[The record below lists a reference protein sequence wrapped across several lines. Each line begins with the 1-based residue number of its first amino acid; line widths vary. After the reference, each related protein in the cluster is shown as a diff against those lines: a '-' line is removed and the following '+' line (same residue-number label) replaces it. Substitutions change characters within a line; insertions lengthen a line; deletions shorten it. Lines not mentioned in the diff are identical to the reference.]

1 MNFDAVKS
9 HVQYTLFNF
18 ETNKKD
24 EKKSALIQMQTKHV
38 KDNKTIIASI
48 KKIIQNDNKKAILFN
63 LDIIIILIIDIL
75 VVLIL
80 TGFVSLCERR
90 VLALVQIRIGPAL
103 FLFGILTPI
112 TDGIKL
118 FVKFVIFVISF
129 EIIYLV
135 GAMVITG
142 CCIFI
147 GWFYYPVGFILMLDT
162 GFTITIMMCVH
173 VFCNMF
179 STFFVGCFLFTS
191 CFVYLSAMRTMFFSV
206 ISEGGVFLL
215 YVSVYALDYFCFF
228 GIKDA
233 CVGQIYITNFYI
245 AGVLFAGLFWVSI
258 LLDGLKLPF
267 DYMECESELV
277 AGLITELSGVFF
289 VIYSVLEINHV
300 LLSTLLFASLCFGG
314 LFICFKAITI
324 LVFAFFY
331 PRVIGYRLKVTTA
344 QSFVLI
350 FLFWMCL
357 FILTW
362 ICFTKVIALLF

>member
-1 MNFDAVKS
+1 MPPIVNQYASTNFDAVKS

-18 ETNKKD
+18 ETNKND
-24 EKKSALIQMQTKHV
+24 EKKRALIQIQTKHV

-112 TDGIKL
+112 TDGVKL

-147 GWFYYPVGFILMLDT
+147 G
-162 GFTITIMMCVH
+162 
-173 VFCNMF
+173 
-179 STFFVGCFLFTS
+179 
-191 CFVYLSAMRTMFFSV
+191 
-206 ISEGGVFLL
+206 
-215 YVSVYALDYFCFF
+215 
-228 GIKDA
+228 
-233 CVGQIYITNFYI
+233 
-245 AGVLFAGLFWVSI
+245 
-258 LLDGLKLPF
+258 
-267 DYMECESELV
+267 
-277 AGLITELSGVFF
+277 
-289 VIYSVLEINHV
+289 
-300 LLSTLLFASLCFGG
+300 
-314 LFICFKAITI
+314 
-324 LVFAFFY
+324 
-331 PRVIGYRLKVTTA
+331 
-344 QSFVLI
+344 
-350 FLFWMCL
+350 
-357 FILTW
+357 
-362 ICFTKVIALLF
+362 